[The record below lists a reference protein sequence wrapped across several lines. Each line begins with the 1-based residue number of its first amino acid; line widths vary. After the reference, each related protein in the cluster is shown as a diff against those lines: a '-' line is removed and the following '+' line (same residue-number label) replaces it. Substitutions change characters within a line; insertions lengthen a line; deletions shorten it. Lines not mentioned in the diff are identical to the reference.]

1 MRLAEGP
8 LWIVVADRLHNA
20 GNVAR
25 LPRPEPRPTGHGCDD
40 ADGQAGHRCATG
52 GLRPLNRRRSMRF
65 MLLETYGSCS
75 GHSDKPS
82 GSSGGIHVCPTGAVL
97 PRPTGDGGT
106 PSAEMQERPQSA
118 QKTSGSFAV
127 ETYPD
132 RVGIV
137 GVT

>member
-1 MRLAEGP
+1 
-8 LWIVVADRLHNA
+8 
-20 GNVAR
+20 
-25 LPRPEPRPTGHGCDD
+25 
-40 ADGQAGHRCATG
+40 
-52 GLRPLNRRRSMRF
+52 MRF

-118 QKTSGSFAV
+118 QKTSGGAITPASCMIFPTSGSWRNCSPTARGRG
-127 ETYPD
+127 T
-132 RVGIV
+132 
-137 GVT
+137 T